1 MMVVS
6 RWAHT
11 GNQIVATTPHMAG
24 EGWKGKVSPVCHPT
38 LGTQSTPEGREGS
51 AGQVTERKP
60 IPSLKSRRGA
70 QERQYQGLVQDI
82 SRQEAAWEPHRE
94 RDEDRAG
101 TPFRNQ
107 QTKKKK
113 KPAARHKLI
122 YVLQG
127 KQICSLEISLKRKNE
142 SHP

>member
-51 AGQVTERKP
+51 AGQGTQRKP
-60 IPSLKSRRGA
+60 ILSLKSHHGA
-70 QERQYQGLVQDI
+70 QECQYQGLVQEI
-82 SRQEAAWEPHRE
+82 SKQEAAWEPHRA
-94 RDEDRAG
+94 RDEDRTGIA
-101 TPFRNQ
+101 FRNQ
-107 QTKKKK
+107 QTNKKNQ
-113 KPAARHKLI
+113 PCCLPQSDVFITR
-122 YVLQG
+122 
-127 KQICSLEISLKRKNE
+127 EIDLFPRNIFRRE
-142 SHP
+142 E